1 MTSEYEDESRA
12 AAEVE
17 AASKKSE
24 PLPQRFLDLPVAV
37 HATLGR
43 IDLKLGDVFKLTVGS
58 VVEVGRRI
66 TEPVDIIGNN
76 NLIAKGQ
83 VVVRKGNYGVKILS
97 FQTGSSKWE

>member
-1 MTSEYEDESRA
+1 MMSWNEGEGRA

-17 AASKKSE
+17 AQSREAE
-24 PLPQRFLDLPVAV
+24 PLPERFHDLPVTV

-43 IDLKLGDVFKLTVGS
+43 IDMQLSEVFKLTVGS

-66 TEPVDIIGNN
+66 TDPVDIVTNN

-83 VVVRKGNYGVKILS
+83 VVVSKGNYGVKIVSLR
-97 FQTGSSKWE
+97 GASSRWE